1 MPRIIISDDDGTVE
15 ATFTISFDKKEQ
27 TVQDKMF
34 SGQALIDNN
43 KGLARN
49 MLMLDIIAAL
59 ERMRN
64 RKEGGEVGW
73 S

>member
-64 RKEGGEVGW
+64 RKEGGEVGG